1 MVKFKIIARHLSG
14 HKAPRLYLRYCCRRR
29 GTHGW
34 HEIPGD
40 YDSVGKAVDACR
52 KQQETFPEPAQFSII
67 VVEFDCQVPSIS
79 WKPPESRWMSELTS
93 EKPKIPGRIW
103 GNVNTAQLAFF
114 SGFDIGT
121 PPGYDRP
128 RFED

>member
-14 HKAPRLYLRYCCRRR
+14 HKAP
-29 GTHGW
+29 HGW

-67 VVEFDCQVPSIS
+67 VVEFDRQVLSIS

-103 GNVNTAQLAFF
+103 GNINTAQLAFF